1 MLLLAAEVLML
12 LMLMLL
18 LLLLLLL
25 MLAMSTMCH
34 ATMMPWLQWVVSK
47 RLMTCAEGS

>member
-12 LMLMLL
+12 LMMM
-18 LLLLLLL
+18 LLL
-25 MLAMSTMCH
+25 MLMLVMSTMCH